1 MRGNDKKPRTL
12 MRISVTEQHAA
23 KLQSLLRYDAE
34 TGKFYWLVDRYGRNG
49 ARSGDV
55 AGWKHDNGYWY
66 IRTAGSKYIAHRLAW
81 LFHFGKWPEKMIDH
95 INGDKLDNRIVNL
108 RLATPSQN
116 IANTNRTCAISKMRG
131 AHFDRS
137 RKKWAS
143 RIMVNGHVTHLGR
156 FNTPEEASA
165 AYKAARAKAF
175 GEFSA

>member
-34 TGKFYWLVDRYGRNG
+34 
-49 ARSGDV
+49 
-55 AGWKHDNGYWY
+55 
-66 IRTAGSKYIAHRLAW
+66 
-81 LFHFGKWPEKMIDH
+81 
-95 INGDKLDNRIVNL
+95 
-108 RLATPSQN
+108 
-116 IANTNRTCAISKMRG
+116 
-131 AHFDRS
+131 
-137 RKKWAS
+137 
-143 RIMVNGHVTHLGR
+143 NGHVTHLGR

>member
-66 IRTAGSKYIAHRLAW
+66 IRTAGSKY
-81 LFHFGKWPEKMIDH
+81 
-95 INGDKLDNRIVNL
+95 
-108 RLATPSQN
+108 
-116 IANTNRTCAISKMRG
+116 
-131 AHFDRS
+131 
-137 RKKWAS
+137 
-143 RIMVNGHVTHLGR
+143 GHVTHLGR